1 MKKYILTICYN
12 EQDDSVE
19 WLEEKIEDDTQDTE
33 QLQLKAE
40 ENFFEQIDKM
50 PIQEVNDLFH
60 TAAAAGGILGDA

>member
-12 EQDDSVE
+12 EKDDSIE
-19 WLEEKIEDDTQDTE
+19 WLEEKIEDEDQNTG

-40 ENFFEQIDKM
+40 ENFFKQIDNM
-50 PIQEVNDLFH
+50 PIKEVNDLFH